1 MSAANKHKQCV
12 CPAHIIPLD
21 GSVPAV
27 SPGLGW
33 GDLGAR
39 TRTQQRAHNSTHKG
53 HRAVVCLL
61 GGKADCCVP
70 ILRFCAVFRMLSV
83 DDASAS
89 LLWLS
94 AAVVLRIWPVEHPIA
109 WCMSVV
115 LDLVLDV
122 FTCGIRRQLYRFC
135 SVGAFL
141 FKV

>member
-1 MSAANKHKQCV
+1 MC
-12 CPAHIIPLD
+12 AHIIPLD
-21 GSVPAV
+21 GGVPAV
-27 SPGLGW
+27 SPGLGR

-53 HRAVVCLL
+53 HVRCGLL
-61 GGKADCCVP
+61 SGKADCCVP
-70 ILRFCAVFRMLSV
+70 ILCFCAVFRMLSV

-109 WCMSVV
+109 WCMRVV

-122 FTCGIRRQLYRFC
+122 FTCGIRRQLYRFW
-135 SVGAFL
+135 SVGALL